1 MSDEMIDFIAE
12 RIYQYYVEQ
21 NTETSY
27 TDALYGKLKQV
38 ETAIANLVRALEA
51 GIFNVA
57 TKTRMDELEQQKE
70 ALEAALADAELISG
84 LRLTR
89 EHIKFFLLQFRSLD
103 FDELD
108 AQRRI
113 IDIFINAVF
122 VYDDRV
128 TITFNY
134 SGDNRTITL
143 AEVDGAAEGVRAPS
157 ASGHQK
163 ERHAFCV
170 SFFLGSSRQRRP
182 PPFGIEMLRAPRAG
196 LEYLSLRVHFM
207 THTSSD

>member
-1 MSDEMIDFIAE
+1 M
-12 RIYQYYVEQ
+12 
-21 NTETSY
+21 
-27 TDALYGKLKQV
+27 
-38 ETAIANLVRALEA
+38 
-51 GIFNVA
+51 
-57 TKTRMDELEQQKE
+57 
-70 ALEAALADAELISG
+70 ISG

-157 ASGHQK
+157 ASGHQRK
-163 ERHAFCV
+163 YRDV
-170 SFFLGSSRQRRP
+170 WSK
-182 PPFGIEMLRAPRAG
+182 
-196 LEYLSLRVHFM
+196 M
-207 THTSSD
+207 T

>member
-1 MSDEMIDFIAE
+1 M
-12 RIYQYYVEQ
+12 
-21 NTETSY
+21 
-27 TDALYGKLKQV
+27 
-38 ETAIANLVRALEA
+38 
-51 GIFNVA
+51 
-57 TKTRMDELEQQKE
+57 
-70 ALEAALADAELISG
+70 ADAELISG

-89 EHIKFFLLQFRSLD
+89 EHIKFFLLQFRSLV

-143 AEVDGAAEGVRAPS
+143 AEVDGAAEGVRASS
-157 ASGHQK
+157 ASGHQF
-163 ERHAFCV
+163 RI
-170 SFFLGSSRQRRP
+170 P
-182 PPFGIEMLRAPRAG
+182 
-196 LEYLSLRVHFM
+196 
-207 THTSSD
+207 